1 MNIRTRKVLRDIWY
15 NKART
20 GLVIA
25 SIAIGLMAIST
36 TFRASAIFA
45 QNLAD
50 GLEAINP
57 SSATLQTMGA
67 GDEVITAV
75 SNLPTI
81 AQAEGQQTIWARIK
95 IEDDWRGIKI
105 IVLPD
110 FTDMEIDKIRS
121 VSGAWPPAEHTL
133 LIERSS
139 IGATGL
145 VVGDSLV
152 LETPTGREQEMEVGG
167 TVHDLTIVSGELLS
181 QVTFGYMT
189 METAVW
195 LGLREQFTEIKIV
208 VADEPLNVNHIQDV
222 AQEAAAEIESHRLPV
237 FGIQIPTPGK
247 HLMDNVVQSLLLIL
261 GSLGGLSMLLSSF
274 LVFNTVSAILSRQV
288 PQVGVM
294 KAIGA
299 PRRDILTMYLATI
312 FIFSGIALLIAV
324 PLGMIGARV
333 MTMQLAK
340 LMNFDINSF
349 RVPPAILL
357 LELTIGILI
366 PLLAALAPILK
377 GTRLTVR
384 EAFSSQSGSGQFGA
398 GRIDKWLSQM
408 RGLSIGVSYAAR
420 NIFRRKGRLVL
431 TLLTLSI
438 GGAIFIT
445 TLSVRASLFL
455 TIDSIAAYWQQD
467 VTVELQGPH
476 TLAEMEEII
485 SEVDGIT
492 AVEGWTVAPAFR
504 LRDDGS
510 DSTEAITLF
519 AIPPDSEFVEP
530 TLLNGRWLTADD
542 ENGIVINIDFAGNES
557 DIAVDDEITMRIHG
571 VESEWTVVGI
581 ATTQMVGLGEPRPEI
596 PMAYVEIGMFET
608 AVNGTGH
615 INRVAIATAPHTAIA
630 QSTLAAELDEL
641 LAENAIRVRTI
652 DTHNEMRSQAENL
665 MMPILLL
672 LLSMAVLFALV
683 GGLSLAGTMSLNV
696 LERTQEI
703 GIIRAIGAPSRDIMQ
718 IVIIEG
724 VFIGLLSWLLAA
736 ILAYPMGWMMSTA
749 VGISFIKVPLTYAF
763 APLGILLWLAIV
775 VALAILASY
784 LPARNASNLIV
795 REALAYE

>member
-57 SSATLQTMGA
+57 ASATLQTMGA
-67 GDEVITAV
+67 DDGVITAV

-81 AQAEGQQTIWARIK
+81 AHAEGQQTIWARIK
-95 IEDDWRGIKI
+95 IGDEWRAIKI
-105 IVLPD
+105 VALPD
-110 FTDMEIDKIRS
+110 FTDMEIDKIS
-121 VSGAWPPAEHTL
+121 PISGDWPPAEHAL

-139 IGATGL
+139 IGAAG
-145 VVGDSLV
+145 VAVGDTLL
-152 LETPTGREQEMEVGG
+152 LETPNGKQQEMEVGG

-181 QVTFGYMT
+181 QVIFGYVS

-195 LGLREQFTEIKIV
+195 LGLPDQFTEIKIV

-222 AQEAAAEIESHRLPV
+222 AQEAADEIETHRLPV
-237 FGIQIPTPGK
+237 FGTQIPAPGK

-288 PQVGVM
+288 PQIGVM

-333 MTMQLAK
+333 MTVQLAK

-398 GRIDKWLSQM
+398 GRIDKLLSQM

-467 VTVELQGPH
+467 VTVELQEPR
-476 TLAEMEEII
+476 TLAEMEAVLEG
-485 SEVDGIT
+485 VDGVTTI
-492 AVEGWTVAPAFR
+492 EGWTVAPAFR
-504 LRDDGS
+504 LRDDGT
-510 DSTEAITLF
+510 DSTETITLF

-542 ENGIVINIDFAGNES
+542 ENGIVINIDFASKES
-557 DIAVDDEITMRIHG
+557 DIAVDDEITMRING
-571 VESEWTVVGI
+571 VESDWHVVGI

-596 PMAYVEIGMFET
+596 PMAYVERGAFET
-608 AVNGTGH
+608 AVNGSGH
-615 INRVAIATAPHTAIA
+615 INRVAIVPFETDSPLVIDTNAVLPCTIA
-630 QSTLAAELDEL
+630 RKTFQPTSRRHAQILQTQSTIQHA
-641 LAENAIRVRTI
+641 
-652 DTHNEMRSQAENL
+652 
-665 MMPILLL
+665 
-672 LLSMAVLFALV
+672 
-683 GGLSLAGTMSLNV
+683 
-696 LERTQEI
+696 
-703 GIIRAIGAPSRDIMQ
+703 
-718 IVIIEG
+718 
-724 VFIGLLSWLLAA
+724 
-736 ILAYPMGWMMSTA
+736 
-749 VGISFIKVPLTYAF
+749 
-763 APLGILLWLAIV
+763 
-775 VALAILASY
+775 
-784 LPARNASNLIV
+784 
-795 REALAYE
+795 

>member
-1 MNIRTRKVLRDIWY
+1 MNIRTRKVFRDIWY

-57 SSATLQTMGA
+57 ASATLQTIGVD
-67 GDEVITAV
+67 DEVITAV
-75 SNLPTI
+75 SNLPSI

-95 IEDDWRGIKI
+95 IGDEWRGIKI
-105 IVLPD
+105 VALPD
-110 FTDMEIDKIRS
+110 FADMEIDKIRS
-121 VSGAWPPAEHTL
+121 VNGDWPPTEHAL

-152 LETPTGREQEMEVGG
+152 LETPTGREQEMEIGG

-195 LGLREQFTEIKIV
+195 LGLRDQFTEIKIV
-208 VADEPLNVNHIQDV
+208 VADDPLNVSHIQDV
-222 AQEAAAEIESHRLPV
+222 AQEAADEIESHRLPV
-237 FGIQIPTPGK
+237 FGAQIAAPGK

-261 GSLGGLSMLLSSF
+261 GSLGALSMLLSSF

-357 LELTIGILI
+357 LELAIGILI
-366 PLLAALAPILK
+366 PLLATLAPILK

-384 EAFSSQSGSGQFGA
+384 EAFSSQSGSGQFGT
-398 GRIDKWLSQM
+398 GRIDQWLSQM
-408 RGLSIGVSYAAR
+408 RGLSISVSYAAR

-445 TLSVRASLFL
+445 TLSVRSSLFL

-467 VTVELQGPH
+467 VTVDLQEPH
-476 TLAEMEEII
+476 TLAEMEEVIAG
-485 SEVDGIT
+485 VDGVT
-492 AVEGWTVAPAFR
+492 AIEGWTVVPAFR
-504 LRDDGS
+504 LRDDGT
-510 DSTEAITLF
+510 DSTETITLF
-519 AIPPDSEFVEP
+519 AIPPDSAFVEP

-542 ENGIVINIDFAGNES
+542 ENGIVINIDFASKES
-557 DIAVDDEITMRIHG
+557 DIAVDDEITMRIYG
-571 VESEWTVVGI
+571 IESDWHVVGI

-596 PMAYVEIGMFET
+596 PMAYVEIDAFET
-608 AVNGTGH
+608 AVNKTGD
-615 INRVAIATAPHTAIA
+615 INRVAIATTPHTAIA
-630 QSTLAAELDEL
+630 QSNLAAELNEL
-641 LAENAIRVRTI
+641 LADNAIRVRTI
-652 DTHNEMRSQAENL
+652 DTHNEMRAQAENL

-703 GIIRAIGAPSRDIMQ
+703 GIIRAIGAPGRDIMQ
-718 IVIIEG
+718 IVVIEG

-736 ILAYPMGWMMSTA
+736 IVAYPMGWIMSTA

-775 VALAILASY
+775 VALAIFASY
-784 LPARNASNLIV
+784 VPARNASNLIV
-795 REALAYE
+795 GEALAYE

>member
-1 MNIRTRKVLRDIWY
+1 MK
-15 NKART
+15 
-20 GLVIA
+20 IA
-25 SIAIGLMAIST
+25 
-36 TFRASAIFA
+36 
-45 QNLAD
+45 
-50 GLEAINP
+50 
-57 SSATLQTMGA
+57 
-67 GDEVITAV
+67 
-75 SNLPTI
+75 
-81 AQAEGQQTIWARIK
+81 
-95 IEDDWRGIKI
+95 
-105 IVLPD
+105 
-110 FTDMEIDKIRS
+110 
-121 VSGAWPPAEHTL
+121 PP
-133 LIERSS
+133 
-139 IGATGL
+139 
-145 VVGDSLV
+145 
-152 LETPTGREQEMEVGG
+152 
-167 TVHDLTIVSGELLS
+167 
-181 QVTFGYMT
+181 
-189 METAVW
+189 
-195 LGLREQFTEIKIV
+195 
-208 VADEPLNVNHIQDV
+208 
-222 AQEAAAEIESHRLPV
+222 IESHRLPV